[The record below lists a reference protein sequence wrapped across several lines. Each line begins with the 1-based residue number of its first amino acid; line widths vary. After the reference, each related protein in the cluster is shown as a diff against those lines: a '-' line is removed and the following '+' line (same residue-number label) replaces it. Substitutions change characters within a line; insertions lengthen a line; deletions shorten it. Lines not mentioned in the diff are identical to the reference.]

1 MPLHDELER
10 LFRDVFGNEAIVLTD
25 ETTARDIDEWD
36 SLGHVSL
43 MFSIE
48 EHFGVHFEAN
58 ELAEFENVG
67 ALKRFLETNA
77 GDDGPGPS

>member
-1 MPLHDELER
+1 MPLHEELEGV
-10 LFRDVFGNEAIVLTD
+10 FRDVFGNEDIVLTD
-25 ETTARDIDEWD
+25 ETTAADIEEWD

-48 EHFGVHFEAN
+48 EHFGVQFEEN

-67 ALKRFLETNA
+67 ALKRYLEDNA
-77 GDDGPGPS
+77 DRVRG